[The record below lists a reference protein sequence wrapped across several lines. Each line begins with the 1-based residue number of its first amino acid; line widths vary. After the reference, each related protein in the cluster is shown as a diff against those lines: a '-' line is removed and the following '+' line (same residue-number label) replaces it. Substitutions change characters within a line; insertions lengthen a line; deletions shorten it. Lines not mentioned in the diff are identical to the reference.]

1 MSQVMKSEGR
11 KNRDERLQKQKNSLL
26 VGLFL
31 QKPVQCHTADEGIEP
46 KLTDS
51 CASNDNVQQNLPK
64 THHIQVYTTT
74 MVRLV

>member
-1 MSQVMKSEGR
+1 MSRVMKSKGR

-26 VGLFL
+26 VFL

-51 CASNDNVQQNLPK
+51 CASKDNVQQNLRK